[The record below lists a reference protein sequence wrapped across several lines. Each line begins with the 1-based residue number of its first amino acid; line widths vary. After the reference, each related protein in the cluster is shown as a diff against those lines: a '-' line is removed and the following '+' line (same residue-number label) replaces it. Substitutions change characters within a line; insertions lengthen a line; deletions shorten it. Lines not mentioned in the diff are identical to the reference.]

1 MMFET
6 ATATLDWL
14 GVIVFTV
21 AGALVASR
29 KEMDFVGF
37 AVLGTVTGVGGGT
50 LRDLLLGLPVFWT
63 QRPAYLLACLVVSLA
78 VFFVAHIPQSRY
90 RYLVRLDAL
99 GLALFAVAGAEKALE
114 AGASALV
121 AVVMGVVTA
130 TFGGLLRDLLGGDSP
145 KILSR
150 EIYASAAGV
159 GAATFVFL
167 TLLEAPREL
176 ALGVGFLFALLLR
189 GASLRFEWTLPRYR
203 PRPGVPYN

>member
-1 MMFET
+1 MFET
-6 ATATLDWL
+6 ATTPLDWL

-50 LRDLLLGLPVFWT
+50 LRDLLLGVPVFWT
-63 QRPAYLLACLVVSLA
+63 QQPAYLLACMLVSCA

-90 RYLVRLDAL
+90 RHLVRLDAV

-121 AVVMGVVTA
+121 AIVMGVVTA
-130 TFGGLLRDLLGGDSP
+130 AFGGLLRDLLGGDRP
-145 KILSR
+145 TILSR
-150 EIYASAAGV
+150 EIYASAAGA
-159 GAATFVFL
+159 GAATFVVL
-167 TLLEAPREL
+167 TILGSPREL
-176 ALGVGFLFALLLR
+176 ALGTGFTVTLLVR
-189 GASLRFEWTLPRYR
+189 AASLRFGWTLPRYR
-203 PRPGVPYN
+203 PRGIPYTE